1 MPTLTRL
8 VSDLDNP
15 GHAKEETYDVSQT
28 ELDQLAAIGRARD
41 ADQRAQADIVSSR
54 EIREALTQEE
64 RRSLRS
70 SDNLD
75 VQDVY
80 EEVITMGD
88 YRIRRDD
95 PKLAQMLTLVRS
107 VFPEHTFNDLEQ
119 LFTPTVAN

>member
-1 MPTLTRL
+1 MPTLIRL
-8 VSDLDNP
+8 VSDPDNP
-15 GHAKEETYDVSQT
+15 GHAKEETYDVAQT
-28 ELDQLAAIGRARD
+28 EIDEVVAAGKARD
-41 ADQRAQADIVSSR
+41 AEQRSQADMVSSR
-54 EIREALTQEE
+54 EIREALTQAE

-95 PKLAQMLTLVRS
+95 PKLAQMVALVRS

-119 LFTPTVAN
+119 LFTPTVTN

>member
-8 VSDLDNP
+8 VSDPDNP
-15 GHAKEETYDVSQT
+15 GYAKEETYDVSQT
-28 ELDQLAAIGRARD
+28 ELDQLAAIGRSRD
-41 ADQRAQADIVSSR
+41 ADQRAQTDIVSSR

-88 YRIRRDD
+88 YKIRRDD

>member
-8 VSDLDNP
+8 VSDPDYP
-15 GHAKEETYDVSQT
+15 GHMKEESYDISQA
-28 ELDQLAAIGRARD
+28 ELDEQVAQAAATLAD
-41 ADQRAQADIVSSR
+41 LRAQGDTVSSR

-95 PKLAQMLTLVRS
+95 PKLAQMLTLVKS

-119 LFTPTVAN
+119 LFTPTVTN

>member
-1 MPTLTRL
+1 MPTLIRL
-8 VSDLDNP
+8 VSDPDNP
-15 GHAKEETYDVSQT
+15 GYAKEETYEVSQA
-28 ELDQLAAIGRARD
+28 EIDEVVAEGQARN
-41 ADQRAQADIVSSR
+41 ADQRAQADVVTSR

-64 RRSLRS
+64 RRSLRN

-107 VFPEHTFNDLEQ
+107 VFPEHTFDGLEQ
-119 LFTPTVAN
+119 LFQST

>member
-1 MPTLTRL
+1 MPTLIRL
-8 VSDLDNP
+8 VSDPDNP
-15 GHAKEETYDVSQT
+15 GYAKEETYEVSQA
-28 ELDQLAAIGRARD
+28 EIDEVVAEGQARN
-41 ADQRAQADIVSSR
+41 ADQRAQADVVTSR

-88 YRIRRDD
+88 YKIRRDD
-95 PKLAQMLTLVRS
+95 PKLAQMLTLVKS
-107 VFPEHTFNDLEQ
+107 VFPEHAFNGLEQ
-119 LFTPTVAN
+119 LFQST